1 MKILL
6 VAATPPETAQI
17 REQLGIDMEQTSLG
31 SAHFAGHKIDLLHT
45 GIGMV
50 NTAFHLGKYLA
61 VNQIDQAINFGIAG
75 SFNRSLALG
84 EVVEIR
90 EDSFSELGAEDGED
104 FLDLQEMGFPL
115 SKKNGKP
122 IYNSLNNPWPSP
134 FQLTSVT
141 ALTVNTVHG
150 NTAHIAK
157 TNKRWAADIESM
169 EGAAFFLACLEANVP
184 FFALR
189 SISNYVERRDKSKWN
204 IPLALSTVQNLLF
217 QHLNESL
224 L

>member
-1 MKILL
+1 MNILL

-31 SAHFAGHKIDLLHT
+31 SAHFASHKIDLLHT

-50 NTAFHLGKYLA
+50 NTAYHMGRYLA
-61 VNQIDQAINFGIAG
+61 LHQVDQAINFGIAG
-75 SFNRSLALG
+75 SFDRSLALG

-90 EDSFSELGAEDGED
+90 EDSFSELGAEDGEA
-104 FLDLQEMGFPL
+104 FLDLGEMGFPL
-115 SKKNGKP
+115 SILNGKAV
-122 IYNSLNNPWPSP
+122 YNSLQNPWSSP
-134 FQLTSVT
+134 FDLKNVK
-141 ALTVNTVHG
+141 ALTINRVHG
-150 NTAHIAK
+150 NTASIKK
-157 TNKRWAADIESM
+157 TQQRWKAEVESM
-169 EGAAFFLACLEANVP
+169 EGAAFFHACLEANIP
-184 FFALR
+184 FYALR